1 MSAPAIAKPRGKRFT
16 AWILIGGVTAVHCLV
31 AAVSFLKDL
40 TFAAYFGTSQAADL
54 VTTAFLLPE
63 AISYN
68 LIAAVIGI
76 AAVPEL
82 SRRWQEKQYGMFL
95 RSAARMALHAALLMT
110 GALLLLFLAKNGMM
124 ALFGYGPGSAGTG
137 ELERLY
143 VLLLFS
149 MPLFPLFAIGG
160 AALQASGAFY
170 AAAAG
175 PIVLNAAMLAALS
188 LSWAGNV
195 PEQSGSFTY
204 AASILAGAGGMTL
217 MVWAALRRR
226 LRLVAQLSFASAWRQ
241 KDNEAAVTA
250 AVTGKSRMAAG
261 GLLRVYRDILP
272 LLLLNLFSQMLY
284 ATERAI
290 AANMEPGTLAGL
302 NYAYRIAQFPNWVF
316 VAAVT
321 AVLLPALSRSAS
333 AGGGQAAK
341 PELYR
346 ALRATLGLMLPAA
359 AVLFWLREP
368 VISLLFGRGAFGP
381 QSVALTS
388 ELLAGYSLSV
398 ALQAVS
404 VICLRYFLACG
415 RLYGPAAVYLASTVC
430 TIAFDLLA
438 VRSFGAAALGYGA
451 LCGWALNALLM
462 FMLVVRDSN
471 NRSG

>member
-1 MSAPAIAKPRGKRFT
+1 MSAPAFAKPRVKRF
-16 AWILIGGVTAVHCLV
+16 ASWLLIGGVTAIHCIV
-31 AAVSFLKDL
+31 AAVSFLKDV

-82 SRRWQEKQYGMFL
+82 SRRWQEKHYGMFL
-95 RSAARMALHAALLMT
+95 RTAARMALHAALLMI
-110 GALLLLFLAKNGMM
+110 GALIVLFLARNVMM
-124 ALFGYGPGSAGTG
+124 AIFGYGPGSAETG

-143 VLLLFS
+143 ALLLFS

-175 PIVLNAAMLAALS
+175 PIVLNGAMLLAIS
-188 LSWAGNV
+188 LSWAGSFTENI
-195 PEQSGSFTY
+195 GSFTY
-204 AASILAGAGGMTL
+204 AISILAGAGGMTL

-226 LRLVAQLSFASAWRQ
+226 LRIEAQLSFAAAWGR
-241 KDNEAAVTA
+241 KDSEAAVTD
-250 AVTGKSRMAAG
+250 KSMIAAG
-261 GLLRVYRDILP
+261 GLLRVYRDVLP
-272 LLLLNLFSQMLY
+272 LLLLNLFSQTLY

-302 NYAYRIAQFPNWVF
+302 NYAYRLAQFPNWVF

-346 ALRATLGLMLPAA
+346 ALRVTLGLMLPAA
-359 AVLFWLREP
+359 VLLYWLREP
-368 VISLLFGRGAFGP
+368 AISLLFGRGAFDS

-398 ALQAVS
+398 IGQVIS

-430 TIAFDLLA
+430 TIAFDLLT
-438 VRSFGAAALGYGA
+438 VRSLGAAALGYGA
-451 LCGWALNALLM
+451 LCGWVLNALLM
-462 FMLVVRDSN
+462 FILVVRDSN